1 MVTIK
6 KPFFLKR
13 VCSSEQGTFGVFID
27 DQKPLFVT
35 VELPWRDNKRNI
47 SCIPQGAYIC
57 ERSKY
62 TKVLKSWGV
71 RTFKSYETFEIVD
84 VTRRTGI
91 KFHVANT
98 INDLLGC
105 VGIGSSFGKIGS
117 LWAVWQSKL
126 AFRRFMKR
134 FKDVK
139 SFPLII
145 ENCWEKIWT
154 E

>member
-13 VCSSEQGTFGVFID
+13 VCSSEKGTFGVFID

-35 VELPWRDNKRNI
+35 VEPPWKDNKRNI

-57 ERSKY
+57 ERTRY
-62 TKVLKSWGV
+62 TNKWG
-71 RTFKSYETFEIVD
+71 RSYETFEITD
-84 VTRRTGI
+84 VTHRTGI
-91 KFHVANT
+91 KFHIGNT
-98 INDLLGC
+98 TNNTQGC
-105 VGIGSSFGKIGS
+105 PLIGSSFGKIGS
-117 LWAVWQSKL
+117 LWAVWQSRL

-134 FKDVK
+134 FKNVS